1 MTEEELNQYIAEQ
14 LGDQRLQALTV
25 SNWRSLRARYRW
37 IGDKLFDIDPQNPCA
52 PCFLAHE
59 PFLLF
64 ALDPTLER
72 LRFFQAL
79 PESEYDHIF
88 MKLATSGNSFVWDE
102 AYEYFDESYH
112 FGFPTLMRYLQ
123 EYRDQLLQIDTST
136 FPQNRRLITFQQ
148 MSNPLIEDLF
158 TQKLR
163 ETGYYIENFTKQEI
177 ATGISRYRWFG
188 DEVFKIYKNEIRVMF
203 IHNDSRFLAQMMHPS
218 LSPREFPLMAPSNM
232 DFKRLT
238 MTSDEMIQYV
248 TPEANRPWGQIWG
261 YVESRPT
268 SVPDETR
275 NAIKLQFRNQF
286 QISYDMI

>member
-37 IGDKLFDIDPQNPCA
+37 IGDKLFDIDPQNSCA

-123 EYRDQLLQIDTST
+123 EYRDQLL
-136 FPQNRRLITFQQ
+136 
-148 MSNPLIEDLF
+148 
-158 TQKLR
+158 
-163 ETGYYIENFTKQEI
+163 
-177 ATGISRYRWFG
+177 
-188 DEVFKIYKNEIRVMF
+188 
-203 IHNDSRFLAQMMHPS
+203 
-218 LSPREFPLMAPSNM
+218 
-232 DFKRLT
+232 
-238 MTSDEMIQYV
+238 
-248 TPEANRPWGQIWG
+248 
-261 YVESRPT
+261 
-268 SVPDETR
+268 
-275 NAIKLQFRNQF
+275 
-286 QISYDMI
+286 

>member
-1 MTEEELNQYIAEQ
+1 
-14 LGDQRLQALTV
+14 
-25 SNWRSLRARYRW
+25 LR
-37 IGDKLFDIDPQNPCA
+37 
-52 PCFLAHE
+52 
-59 PFLLF
+59 
-64 ALDPTLER
+64 
-72 LRFFQAL
+72 
-79 PESEYDHIF
+79 
-88 MKLATSGNSFVWDE
+88 
-102 AYEYFDESYH
+102 
-112 FGFPTLMRYLQ
+112 RYLQ

-148 MSNPLIEDLF
+148 MSNPLIENLF

-188 DEVFKIYKNEIRVMF
+188 DEVFKIYKNEIRIMF

-218 LSPREFPLMAPSNM
+218 LSPCEFPLMAPSNM